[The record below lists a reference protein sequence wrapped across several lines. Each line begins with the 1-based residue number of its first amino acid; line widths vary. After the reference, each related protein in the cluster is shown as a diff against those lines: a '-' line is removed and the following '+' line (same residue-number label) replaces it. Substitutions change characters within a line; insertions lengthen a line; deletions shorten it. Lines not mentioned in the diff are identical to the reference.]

1 MTHETATA
9 ARGDIRQTLPV
20 RLGVIDYL
28 NCVPVYDWL
37 LGQMARDG
45 LPSIETVAGTPAQM
59 NQALLAGE
67 IDISNVSSVAFG
79 EHANEWL
86 LIPRLSVA
94 AHGAVESVL
103 LFSWQDDWRALDGSS
118 LALTDHSA
126 TSVAL
131 VRLLAERRYGIQ
143 PCYVTQPP
151 DLDTMLAEHDAAL
164 LIGDIALREGYL
176 RRAIAGRGQP
186 HVFDLAT
193 EWQAWTGLP
202 FCFSVWAARAERAE
216 AIAASEVAPLLHDSR
231 ARGIADLDRLAREAA
246 ARLNLPVEVCARY
259 LRLLDY
265 DLGPSDLDGLR
276 HFLEMAVPNFHW
288 SSVRFIGESGESA

>member
-1 MTHETATA
+1 MTHEAATT
-9 ARGDIRQTLPV
+9 ARGAARQTLPV

-37 LGQMARDG
+37 LGQMATSG
-45 LPSIETVAGTPAQM
+45 LSSIETVAGTPAQM
-59 NQALLAGE
+59 NQALLSGE
-67 IDISNVSSVAFG
+67 IDVSNVSSVAFG
-79 EHANEWL
+79 EHADEWL
-86 LIPRLSVA
+86 LIPHLSVA

-103 LFSWQDDWRALDGSS
+103 LFSWRDDWRALDGRSI
-118 LALTDHSA
+118 ALTDHSA

-131 VRLLAERRYGIQ
+131 VRLLSERRYGIQ
-143 PCYVTQPP
+143 PRYVTQPP
-151 DLDTMLAEHDAAL
+151 DLDAMLAEHDAAL
-164 LIGDIALREGYL
+164 LIGDIALREGHL

-216 AIAASEVAPLLHDSR
+216 AITASDVVKLLHQSR
-231 ARGIADLDRLAREAA
+231 ERGINDLNRLAREAA
-246 ARLNLPVEVCARY
+246 ARLNLPIEVCARY

-265 DLGPSDLDGLR
+265 DLGPGDLEGLR
-276 HFLEMAVPNFHW
+276 HFLEMSVSDFRW
-288 SSVRFIGESGESA
+288 SAVRFIGE

>member
-1 MTHETATA
+1 MTHETALA
-9 ARGDIRQTLPV
+9 ARGDTRQTLPV

-37 LGQMARDG
+37 LGQIAGDG

-59 NQALLAGE
+59 NQALLSGA

-79 EHANEWL
+79 EHADEWL
-86 LIPRLSVA
+86 LVPHLSVA

-103 LFSWQDDWRALDGSS
+103 LFSWHDDWRTLDGRGI
-118 LALTDHSA
+118 ALTDHSA

-131 VRLLAERRYGIQ
+131 VRLLSERRYGIQ
-143 PCYVTQPP
+143 PRYVTQPP
-151 DLDTMLAEHDAAL
+151 HLDAMLAEHDAAL

-176 RRAIAGRGQP
+176 RRAIAGRGRP

-193 EWQAWTGLP
+193 EWQAWTGVP

-216 AIAASEVAPLLHDSR
+216 AIGASEVAPLLHDSR
-231 ARGIADLDRLAREAA
+231 ARGITDLDRLACEAA
-246 ARLNLPVEVCARY
+246 ARLDLPVEVCARY

-265 DLGPSDLDGLR
+265 DLGPGDLDGLR
-276 HFLEMAVPNFHW
+276 HFLEMAVPDFRW
-288 SSVRFIGESGESA
+288 SNVRFIGE